1 MTMRPIHGGVGASER
16 AGFGMAQTPRLVG
29 RTCVALG
36 TVAWVLWLAGRLASA
51 SAHPL
56 WIALFATE
64 VIGVLTGAVV
74 AVAIARRSSALPSP
88 DAEHSHRRDSGDRYP
103 TAIASLL
110 GIAADRTPRAAVRGA
125 WRPAFSARIP
135 IAGRALALARFE
147 GSRRLVAILGLA
159 LCLLFGVAPLERP
172 TPWLLAAGAAGLVLT
187 SVGTTLLAGGSI
199 RPGDRLSWSFAS
211 IGLTVGPAERTDAM
225 PVRWAGVM
233 ASIVVLNLAVAL
245 RGLSDRWTHGLPPM
259 ADTDRLVAM
268 SAALL
273 LIVGALATLR
283 RLQPPE
289 PTPAHVAR
297 RLEERSARQTA
308 LGATAIAGLIGLL
321 AGILPGSVDAAHG
334 EPVDRE
340 QRSQVQ
346 PVVTEIDP
354 HPSEVGNRLVSGAE
368 MPAQRSDEP

>member
-1 MTMRPIHGGVGASER
+1 
-16 AGFGMAQTPRLVG
+16 
-29 RTCVALG
+29 
-36 TVAWVLWLAGRLASA
+36 
-51 SAHPL
+51 
-56 WIALFATE
+56 
-64 VIGVLTGAVV
+64 VV
-74 AVAIARRSSALPSP
+74 VAIAIIRRGAALPSP
-88 DAEHSHRRDSGDRYP
+88 DADNPQQREGGDRYP

-110 GIAADRTPRAAVRGA
+110 GMAVDRAPRAAIRGA
-125 WRPAFSARIP
+125 WRPAFSASTP
-135 IAGRALALARFE
+135 IAERALALARLE

-159 LCLLFGVAPLERP
+159 SCLLFGVAPLERP
-172 TPWLLAAGAAGLVLT
+172 TPWLIAAGVAGLVLT
-187 SVGTTLLAGGSI
+187 SVGSTLLAGGSI

-273 LIVGALATLR
+273 LIVGALSTLR

-321 AGILPGSVDAAHG
+321 AGILPESVDAAHG

-340 QRSQVQ
+340 QRPQVES
-346 PVVTEIDP
+346 VVTETDP
-354 HPSEVGNRLVSGAE
+354 HPAEVGNRLVGGAE
-368 MPAQRSDEP
+368 MPAQRADEP